1 MCASG
6 LPGDCHNLAKVRF
19 SIHRTSVFSVGQRRV
34 IRWRKN
40 EVMTMRDNQLGMCA
54 SGLPSDCSNLV
65 KVRLSDGSD
74 GSDGSIGKRVF
85 RQTKNCRIE
94 KLTSTTVVSTSVG
107 NLTLAMALTNQFVAT
122 RNCLC

>member
-1 MCASG
+1 
-6 LPGDCHNLAKVRF
+6 
-19 SIHRTSVFSVGQRRV
+19 
-34 IRWRKN
+34 
-40 EVMTMRDNQLGMCA
+40 MRDNQLGMCA

-65 KVRLSDGSD
+65 KVRL
-74 GSDGSIGKRVF
+74 SDGSIGKRVF

-107 NLTLAMALTNQFVAT
+107 NLTLAMALTNHFVAT

>member
-1 MCASG
+1 
-6 LPGDCHNLAKVRF
+6 
-19 SIHRTSVFSVGQRRV
+19 
-34 IRWRKN
+34 
-40 EVMTMRDNQLGMCA
+40 MRDNQLGMCA

-65 KVRLSDGSD
+65 KVRLSD

-107 NLTLAMALTNQFVAT
+107 NLTLASIDQSICSNSKLSLLKSE
-122 RNCLC
+122 CLYVSY